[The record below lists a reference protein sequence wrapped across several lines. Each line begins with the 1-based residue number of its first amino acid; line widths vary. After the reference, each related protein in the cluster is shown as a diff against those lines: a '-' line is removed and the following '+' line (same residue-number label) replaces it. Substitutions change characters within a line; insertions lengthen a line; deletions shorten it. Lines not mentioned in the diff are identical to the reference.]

1 MKKYL
6 LFLLLTFISL
16 FFFACEETNP
26 TNDKKQEEPTE
37 DIKHQDDD
45 KSQNDDKDNDGDK
58 PNEDIGDDDPDNK
71 EEKCLVSFY
80 LDNELFISSEIEK
93 DEKVSR
99 PTDPKIDNAI
109 FDGWFTVSDEEWNFD
124 NTVSS
129 DLSLYGKY
137 HNKEVVNVTYE
148 IYGENEMYIGYS
160 QQLRLFKTPED
171 ATSSYT
177 WRSSDDSIVKVDENG
192 RVTAYGEGNVNIM
205 IVDENGD
212 VKATFSIYAH
222 DFVDY
227 PLPPNM
233 GGYEIVIMNSKTALG
248 DVNPFLE
255 SYTKADKLC
264 KQRAWTEVEQEYN
277 CKISVVSYPDEA
289 AYGDPRINWIIN
301 NATANQSQ
309 CDLAIIPSSYIPK
322 LAKGDSLYDVSNY
335 RRIYHRS
342 KIGLAL
348 EEAGTYK
355 GKLYVAST
363 GLDDDR
369 TLVDLGLYYNYG
381 LLKKLGLDDPAT
393 LFNEGKWNYTGFE
406 AWVREAQEKMGEGKY
421 ALGGHP
427 YYYLCG
433 MTNAA
438 GVKLA
443 DTQTMKTNATSVAAK
458 NAMNLLQ
465 KLASDGCIS
474 DNVTWND
481 LPTRDGVDFFDEGVL
496 MTTGNLTYFRTSQWS
511 HYKAN
516 WINGQKLGYVPFPYP
531 DNLTKEE
538 SYAGTLSLSVY
549 AYVAGRNYPD
559 GIIMEYIY
567 QAIDTLFY
575 RSQFY
580 ENYESSYNVID
591 VLYDSIK
598 ATIDNEASIEAMMY
612 YNSLKVFYD
621 PANGMYFSTVASPLC
636 QPAIDVVLNGKDFDE
651 AFASAANK
659 YKKDFSEMYG

>member
-1 MKKYL
+1 MKKYI

-16 FFFACEETNP
+16 FFFACEETKP
-26 TNDKKQEEPTE
+26 TNDKRQEEPTD

-45 KSQNDDKDNDGDK
+45 KDEKK
-58 PNEDIGDDDPDNK
+58 
-71 EEKCLVSFY
+71 EKCIVSFY
-80 LDNELFISSEIEK
+80 LDNELYISSEIGK

-99 PTDPKIDNAI
+99 PNDPKIDNAI
-109 FDGWFTVSDEEWNFD
+109 FDGWFTGSDEEWNFD

-148 IYGENEMYIGYS
+148 IYGENEMYVGYS
-160 QQLRLFKTPED
+160 QRLILTKTPED

-177 WRSSDDSIVKVDENG
+177 WCSSDESIAKVDENG
-192 RVTAYGEGNVNIM
+192 VLSSFNTGTVDIM

-212 VKATFSIYAH
+212 VKATFSIYIS
-222 DFVDY
+222 DGCDY

-233 GGYEIVIMNSKTALG
+233 GGYEIVIMNSKTALE
-248 DVNPFLE
+248 DINPFLE
-255 SYTKADKLC
+255 SYTKADKLY
-264 KQRAWTEVEQEYN
+264 KQRAWIEVEQEFN
-277 CKISVVSYPDEA
+277 CKISVIGYPDEA
-289 AYGDPRINWIIN
+289 AYGNPRINWIIN

-309 CDLAIIPSSYIPK
+309 CDLAVISTSYIPK
-322 LAKGDSLYDVSNY
+322 IAKENGLYDVSEY
-335 RRIYHRS
+335 HRIYGRS
-342 KIGLAL
+342 QMGLAL

-393 LFNEGKWNYTGFE
+393 LFNESEWNYTGFE

-481 LPTRDGVDFFDEGVL
+481 LPTRDGVDFFDGGVL

-516 WINGQKLGYVPFPYP
+516 WINGQELGYVPFPYP

-575 RSQFY
+575 RSQVY
-580 ENYESSYNVID
+580 EKYESSYNVID

-612 YNSLKVFYD
+612 YNSLRVFFD

-636 QPAIDVVLNGKDFDE
+636 QVAIEVVLNKKDFDE

-659 YKKDFSEMYG
+659 YKQDFLEMYG

>member
-1 MKKYL
+1 MKKYI

-16 FFFACEETNP
+16 FFFACEETKP
-26 TNDKKQEEPTE
+26 TNDKKQEEPTD

-45 KSQNDDKDNDGDK
+45 KDEKK
-58 PNEDIGDDDPDNK
+58 
-71 EEKCLVSFY
+71 EKCIVSFY
-80 LDNELFISSEIEK
+80 LDNELYISSEIGK

-99 PTDPKIDNAI
+99 PNDPKIDNAI
-109 FDGWFTVSDEEWNFD
+109 FDGWFTGSDEEWNFD

-148 IYGENEMYIGYS
+148 IYGENEMYVGYS
-160 QQLRLFKTPED
+160 QRLILTKTPED
-171 ATSSYT
+171 TTSFYA
-177 WRSSDDSIVKVDENG
+177 WRSSDESIAKVDENG
-192 RVTAYGEGNVNIM
+192 VLSSFNTGTVDIM

-212 VKATFSIYAH
+212 VKAKFSIYIS
-222 DFVDY
+222 DGGDY

-233 GGYEIVIMNSKTALG
+233 GGYEIVIMNSETALG
-248 DVNPFLE
+248 DINPFLE

-264 KQRAWTEVEQEYN
+264 KQRAWIEVEQEFN
-277 CKISVVSYPDEA
+277 CKISVVGYPDEA
-289 AYGDPRINWIIN
+289 KWGEDRANWIISK
-301 NATANQSQ
+301 ATSNQSE
-309 CDLAIIPSSYIPK
+309 CDLAIISSGYIPK

-348 EEAGTYK
+348 EEAGTYND
-355 GKLYVAST
+355 KLYVAAT
-363 GLDDDR
+363 GLDNDR
-369 TLVDLGLYYNYG
+369 TLVDLGLYYNCG
-381 LLKKLGLDDPAT
+381 LLKELGLDDPAT

-406 AWVREAQEKMGEGKY
+406 EWVRKAQTKIGEGKY
-421 ALGGHP
+421 ALSGHP

-433 MTNAA
+433 MTNAS

-443 DTQTMKTNATSVAAK
+443 DTIAMGTNVNSVETK
-458 NAMNLLQ
+458 NAMMLLQ
-465 KLASDGCIS
+465 KLAKDGCIS
-474 DNVTWND
+474 GNVTWNEK
-481 LPTRDGVDFFDEGVL
+481 PTTDGVDFFDEGIL
-496 MTTGNLTYFRTSQWS
+496 MTTGSLQMFRSSEWSQ
-511 HYKAN
+511 YKEK
-516 WINGQKLGYVPFPYP
+516 WTNGSELGYVPFPYP

-538 SYAGTLSLSVY
+538 SYVGTLYLSVY
-549 AYVAGRNYPD
+549 AYVAGRNHPD

-575 RSQFY
+575 YSQSY
-580 ENYESSYNVID
+580 EKYESSYNVID

-621 PANGMYFSTVASPLC
+621 PANVMYESTAKSPLC

-651 AFASAANK
+651 TFSSAANK
-659 YKKDFSEMYG
+659 YKQDFLEMYG

>member
-1 MKKYL
+1 MKKYI

-16 FFFACEETNP
+16 FFFACEETKP
-26 TNDKKQEEPTE
+26 TNDKKQEEPTD

-45 KSQNDDKDNDGDK
+45 KDEKK
-58 PNEDIGDDDPDNK
+58 
-71 EEKCLVSFY
+71 EKCIVSFY
-80 LDNELFISSEIEK
+80 LDNELYISSEIGK

-99 PTDPKIDNAI
+99 PNDPKIDNAI
-109 FDGWFTVSDEEWNFD
+109 FDGWFTGSDEEWNFD

-148 IYGENEMYIGYS
+148 IFGENEMYVGYS
-160 QQLRLFKTPED
+160 QRLILTKTPED
-171 ATSSYT
+171 ATSFYA
-177 WRSSDDSIVKVDENG
+177 WRSSDESIAKVDENG
-192 RVTAYGEGNVNIM
+192 VLSSFNTGTVDIM

-212 VKATFSIYAH
+212 VKATFSIYIS
-222 DFVDY
+222 DGCDY

-233 GGYEIVIMNSKTALG
+233 GGYEIVIMNSETALG
-248 DVNPFLE
+248 DINPFLE

-264 KQRAWTEVEQEYN
+264 KQRAWIEVEQEFN
-277 CKISVVSYPDEA
+277 CKISVVGYPDEA
-289 AYGDPRINWIIN
+289 KWGEDRANWIISK
-301 NATANQSQ
+301 ATSNQSE
-309 CDLAIIPSSYIPK
+309 CDLAIISSSYIPK

-335 RRIYHRS
+335 RRIYHQS

-348 EEAGTYK
+348 EEAGTYND
-355 GKLYVAST
+355 KLYVAAT
-363 GLDDDR
+363 GLDNDR
-369 TLVDLGLYYNYG
+369 TLVDLGLYYNCG

-406 AWVREAQEKMGEGKY
+406 EWVRKAQTKIGEGKY

-433 MTNAA
+433 MTNAS

-443 DTQTMKTNATSVAAK
+443 DTIAVGTNVNSVETK
-458 NAMNLLQ
+458 NAMILLQ
-465 KLASDGCIS
+465 KLANDGCVS
-474 DNVTWND
+474 DNVTWNER
-481 LPTRDGVDFFDEGVL
+481 PTTDGVDFFDEGIL
-496 MTTGNLTYFRTSQWS
+496 MTAGNLQMFRSSEWS
-511 HYKAN
+511 HYKAK
-516 WINGQKLGYVPFPYP
+516 WKNGSELGYVPFPYP

-559 GIIMEYIY
+559 GIIMGYIY

-575 RSQFY
+575 RSQSY
-580 ENYESSYNVID
+580 EKYESSYNVID

-621 PANGMYFSTVASPLC
+621 PANVMYESTAKSPLC

-651 AFASAANK
+651 TFASATNK
-659 YKKDFSEMYG
+659 YKQDFLEMYG